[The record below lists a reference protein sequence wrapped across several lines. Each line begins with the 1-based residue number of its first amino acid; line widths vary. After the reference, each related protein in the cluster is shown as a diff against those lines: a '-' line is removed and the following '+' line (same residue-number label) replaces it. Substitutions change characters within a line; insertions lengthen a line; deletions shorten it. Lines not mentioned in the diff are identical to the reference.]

1 MNFCCCTFFSY
12 FCSLWYN
19 TFTNCWVSSNLELEK
34 NYTHFI
40 EKFNKRLIL
49 FSEKVVSWC
58 CVYLWNKI
66 YRYVKVYNSIVCFYT
81 FSDMGRAMIALFI
94 TAFFFMFVSFIT
106 GVVGCWRTSPS
117 NINGSAILMLIA
129 CKFFFYNSILY
140 NYFFFMKM
148 SRHLIVEQKS
158 RRRTVVLHVH
168 N

>member
-12 FCSLWYN
+12 FGSLWYN
-19 TFTNCWVSSNLELEK
+19 TFTNCWVSNNLELEK

-66 YRYVKVYNSIVCFYT
+66 YTPLDMWKSINPLFVST

-129 CKFFFYNSILY
+129 CKFFL
-140 NYFFFMKM
+140 
-148 SRHLIVEQKS
+148 
-158 RRRTVVLHVH
+158 
-168 N
+168 

>member
-19 TFTNCWVSSNLELEK
+19 TFTNCWVSNNLELEK

-66 YRYVKVYNSIVCFYT
+66 YTPLDMWKSI
-81 FSDMGRAMIALFI
+81 IPL
-94 TAFFFMFVSFIT
+94 FVSILFQIWDELWLHFSSQPFSSCLFHLLPELLDA
-106 GVVGCWRTSPS
+106 GEHHPL
-117 NINGSAILMLIA
+117 ILMDPPFW
-129 CKFFFYNSILY
+129 C
-140 NYFFFMKM
+140 
-148 SRHLIVEQKS
+148 
-158 RRRTVVLHVH
+158 
-168 N
+168 